1 MERLKIF
8 EKFWLGGYIFY
19 KEVNGAKWFW
29 VEVIWLLPFELG
41 LSQSALEL
49 FFKCLLE
56 LWNPVGDFW
65 YVAANFRLIIS
76 WIVQLNTKVS

>member
-29 VEVIWLLPFELG
+29 VEVI
-41 LSQSALEL
+41 
-49 FFKCLLE
+49 
-56 LWNPVGDFW
+56 
-65 YVAANFRLIIS
+65 
-76 WIVQLNTKVS
+76 